1 MKPLGTIY
9 KDQFFRSRWRLHWRA
24 PIFCQAIIDMFDPKS
39 VVDVGCG
46 TGDLVRQFRQMGIKS
61 DGVEGS
67 PHAVRHAVIPDLYHL
82 DLREDQ
88 TTEMEELEIFQYR
101 NKEDKEKFINIVRLD
116 KAKYDLVCCMEVA
129 EHIEP
134 EYTKIFLKNITHW
147 SDKLL
152 MSIAGPGQKGRY
164 HVNLQEISYWDDLMK
179 EFGYIQFQSVAETL
193 KNKIKKWKNRC
204 GILAFWQN
212 LVYYEREK

>member
-1 MKPLGTIY
+1 
-9 KDQFFRSRWRLHWRA
+9 
-24 PIFCQAIIDMFDPKS
+24 
-39 VVDVGCG
+39 V
-46 TGDLVRQFRQMGIKS
+46 
-61 DGVEGS
+61 S

-88 TTEMEELEIFQYR
+88 TIEMEELEIFQYR

-116 KAKYDLVCCMEVA
+116 KARYDLVCCMEVA

-134 EYTKIFLKNITHW
+134 EYTKIFLKNLTHW

-164 HVNLQEISYWDDLMK
+164 HVNLQEIGYWDDLMK
-179 EFGYIQFQSVAETL
+179 EFGYIRFQSVAEAL
-193 KNKIKKWKNRC
+193 KDKIKKWKNRY